1 MVVVDKEIGG
11 SDKVERGDEEPEER
25 TDPCREKRQSRQH
38 SRCFS
43 LSTSSW
49 AMSRAC
55 YGSVFMRCPNS
66 NRCVD
71 SKRSELSPR
80 CIASA
85 SSGFVFISQCRKVEI
100 RRERGKAVRR
110 IGADV
115 YKVFDVYTSL
125 VPSSPFPPSV
135 LPSPSQAF
143 RESGIKRESSS
154 LRKSKIPQICSTPSL
169 KIALPSFR
177 LQACR

>member
-1 MVVVDKEIGG
+1 MVVVDKEIDG

-66 NRCVD
+66 NRRVD

-85 SSGFVFISQCRKVEI
+85 SSGSSSFPGVAKSKYAANVAKPSGGLGPTYIRCSTCTPRWCRLLH
-100 RRERGKAVRR
+100 
-110 IGADV
+110 
-115 YKVFDVYTSL
+115 FH
-125 VPSSPFPPSV
+125 
-135 LPSPSQAF
+135 QAF
-143 RESGIKRESSS
+143 YRHRHRHFGNRE
-154 LRKSKIPQICSTPSL
+154 
-169 KIALPSFR
+169 
-177 LQACR
+177 